1 MEIETCLDSYGDA
14 TSPVLA
20 SIHTAEILKSG
31 QTQSSIAG
39 LDGKLAD

>member
-1 MEIETCLDSYGDA
+1 MEIEACLDNYGDA
-14 TSPVLA
+14 ISPVLA
-20 SIHTAEILKSG
+20 SIHTAQIFKSG